1 MVHTYGTN
9 MQQAVSLAILYLIF
23 IFFKPDHHGNSA
35 KGLSGRVL
43 TSAS

>member
-9 MQQAVSLAILYLIF
+9 MQQAVSLAIIYIIF
-23 IFFKPDHHGNSA
+23 FFKPDHHGNSA
-35 KGLSGRVL
+35 KGLSGGGL

>member
-23 IFFKPDHHGNSA
+23 IFKPDQHGNSA
-35 KGLSGRVL
+35 KGLSWGVL

>member
-23 IFFKPDHHGNSA
+23 IFKPDHHRNSA
-35 KGLSGRVL
+35 KGLSGMGL